1 MEQEDKT
8 IEVEVSL
15 TPEQS
20 LTVEAELP
28 PPGLPEN
35 MASQYRQE
43 NLPQHLEREDERW
56 DKILA
61 LLMEIKTQLMMQQPQ
76 PQPQQTV
83 TIVQPPAEPTPQLSV
98 DESEAVAEIPP
109 EAPELVVETPPLPP
123 DKKKQRVRQLRLF

>member
-1 MEQEDKT
+1 MEQEEKVV
-8 IEVEVSL
+8 EVEVSL
-15 TPEQS
+15 TPEQG

-28 PPGLPEN
+28 QQGQPEN

-109 EAPELVVETPPLPP
+109 EAPELVVETPQLPP